1 MKKQPK
7 TLITITLTS
16 NIEAGEGYIVFGLPK
31 PVKSTKQ
38 LFQLIIKSPV

>member
-7 TLITITLTS
+7 KLNKITLALKR
-16 NIEAGEGYIVFGLPK
+16 EAGEGYVVFSLPK
-31 PVKSTKQ
+31 PVKSNKQ

>member
-7 TLITITLTS
+7 TLIKITLAFTK
-16 NIEAGEGYIVFGLPK
+16 EAGEGYVVFGLPK
-31 PVKSTKQ
+31 PVKSKKQ

>member
-7 TLITITLTS
+7 TLITITLAFTK
-16 NIEAGEGYIVFGLPK
+16 EAGKGYVVFSLQK